1 MADPAPGQGV
11 DWLMQSLCS
20 AHLEEA
26 EQWGTGIGLV
36 DSLFLTNEEWTDFV
50 DGADYTGIPAHAID
64 LATKTA
70 YAVGVFTLG
79 GFEKIVEFNCGH
91 ADYVCFSPS
100 GYNGNFG
107 VDGADTTNIKSG
119 TTPDG
124 NAYVYPKDVVPTRI
138 YIGLKGR
145 AADGTADT
153 TGYLARNGL
162 AYGQLYGFATDIT
175 TTTGGLFRDDWSK
188 VTTRTCGDTVSGYF
202 APIDWM
208 WDGTVKQFKED
219 GSWAFQHLTADGD
232 PFWNSGGRQVAG
244 KKTEHNSPDPYGGF
258 RYIQTSTAGHFGV
271 IDYTGVTAL
280 LDAVAGTTSFPTKI
294 PADYINIE
302 GEVDISARIE
312 LNGKGKYAN
321 GGDAT
326 QNYDSDQAVGAG
338 KVTFE
343 DIDGFEWVSA
353 GGTSDGYV
361 IIQEDSGNDYGE
373 RTFIAELTI
382 GTPLTY
388 YLIALSG
395 GDKSTRTSNGVG
407 VPATA
412 SGSPN
417 THEFSGVIDLSGM
430 LAKDSTGA
438 YVATAGD
445 GKSRLDANKDVWIN
459 DKYIAMGLQAHDHW
473 GGVIAAYK
481 GDRGGAIYVYQPDLP
496 NQPSPAP
503 TPAPTSPP
511 VDYGVC
517 DSASTWYN
525 RTMFAA
531 TSVVTPITDAQ
542 RVTCASDQLSTIGS
556 ITAMI
561 AEATD
566 CAYSSTVTNC
576 AADGA
581 SGDVS
586 FPWGNLKVRTREVF
600 CELSRARGAPASA
613 HAHLV
618 FVRARA
624 TPPRA
629 ADLHSWR
636 VRLDDGLHAHR
647 RARRHGRVPARRLDD
662 PRHLPVGELRPD
674 VLGDVPV
681 RGGLDG
687 RDLHGLARA
696 LHRLRPRPHGR
707 LHEPLG
713 LGRIDGQGLGRAHP
727 GGVQPPRQQGG
738 RAQHRRLGHDG
749 LHRRALLEHGPL
761 GLRALGGHHGRPGAG
776 PGRRLA
782 HAVALLGA
790 P

>member
-1 MADPAPGQGV
+1 MLTGVPDGMGAYLLDASTIRVIFQSESYGPMYWETYPFAVASTGATFTGSHVHYIDYDRDLMVDFMSRSGSAESMVKGSGELIQEAYNLLGNKVAARNTDASVTTGCTGAHFSNTDPSGCALWETIMADPAPGQGV

-50 DGADYTGIPAHAID
+50 DGSDYTGIPAHAID

-79 GFEKIVEFNCGH
+79 GFEKIVEINCGH

-107 VDGADTTNIKSG
+107 VDGEDATNIKSG

-124 NAYVYPKDVVPTRI
+124 NAYVFPKDVVPTRI
-138 YIGLKGR
+138 YIGLKGY

-175 TTTGGLFRDDWSK
+175 TTTGGLFRDDWSV

-326 QNYDSDQAVGAG
+326 QNYDSDQAVGEG

-353 GGTSDGYV
+353 AGTSDGYV

-438 YVATAGD
+438 YLATAGD
-445 GKSRLDANKDVWIN
+445 GKSRLDANAEVWIN

-503 TPAPTSPP
+503 TVTIKPTGTA
-511 VDYGVC
+511 VVG
-517 DSASTWYN
+517 SAS
-525 RTMFAA
+525 MVKLSAIASALVAFAA
-531 TSVVTPITDAQ
+531 F
-542 RVTCASDQLSTIGS
+542 
-556 ITAMI
+556 AM
-561 AEATD
+561 
-566 CAYSSTVTNC
+566 
-576 AADGA
+576 
-581 SGDVS
+581 
-586 FPWGNLKVRTREVF
+586 
-600 CELSRARGAPASA
+600 
-613 HAHLV
+613 
-618 FVRARA
+618 
-624 TPPRA
+624 
-629 ADLHSWR
+629 
-636 VRLDDGLHAHR
+636 
-647 RARRHGRVPARRLDD
+647 
-662 PRHLPVGELRPD
+662 
-674 VLGDVPV
+674 
-681 RGGLDG
+681 
-687 RDLHGLARA
+687 A
-696 LHRLRPRPHGR
+696 L
-707 LHEPLG
+707 
-713 LGRIDGQGLGRAHP
+713 
-727 GGVQPPRQQGG
+727 
-738 RAQHRRLGHDG
+738 
-749 LHRRALLEHGPL
+749 
-761 GLRALGGHHGRPGAG
+761 
-776 PGRRLA
+776 
-782 HAVALLGA
+782 
-790 P
+790 

>member
-1 MADPAPGQGV
+1 MLTGVPDGMGAYLLDASTIRVIFQSESYGPMYGLETYPFAVASTGATFTGSHVHYIDYDRDLMVDFMSRSGSAESMVKGSGELIQEAYNLLGNKVAARNTDASVTTGCTGAHFSNTDPSGCALWEDIMADPAPGQGV

-50 DGADYTGIPAHAID
+50 DGSDYTGIPAHAID

-79 GFEKIVEFNCGH
+79 GFEKIVEINCGH

-107 VDGADTTNIKSG
+107 VDGEDTTNIKSG

-124 NAYVYPKDVVPTRI
+124 NAYVFPKDVVPTRI
-138 YIGLKGR
+138 YIGLKGY

-175 TTTGGLFRDDWSK
+175 TTTGGLFRDDWSV

-353 GGTSDGYV
+353 AGTSDGYV

-412 SGSPN
+412 SAYPN

-430 LAKDSTGA
+430 LAKDMTGA
-438 YVATAGD
+438 YKATAGD
-445 GKSRLDANKDVWIN
+445 GKSRLDANKDVGIN
-459 DKYIAMGLQAHDHW
+459 DKYIAMGLQAHDHS
-473 GGVIAAYK
+473 GGVIATYK
-481 GDRGGAIYVYQPDLP
+481 GDRGGAIYVYQPDIP
-496 NQPSPAP
+496 APSLAP
-503 TPAPTSPP
+503 TPSPIA
-511 VDYGVC
+511 VVG
-517 DSASTWYN
+517 SAS
-525 RTMFAA
+525 MVKLSAIASALVAFAA
-531 TSVVTPITDAQ
+531 F
-542 RVTCASDQLSTIGS
+542 
-556 ITAMI
+556 AM
-561 AEATD
+561 
-566 CAYSSTVTNC
+566 
-576 AADGA
+576 
-581 SGDVS
+581 
-586 FPWGNLKVRTREVF
+586 
-600 CELSRARGAPASA
+600 
-613 HAHLV
+613 
-618 FVRARA
+618 
-624 TPPRA
+624 
-629 ADLHSWR
+629 
-636 VRLDDGLHAHR
+636 
-647 RARRHGRVPARRLDD
+647 
-662 PRHLPVGELRPD
+662 
-674 VLGDVPV
+674 
-681 RGGLDG
+681 
-687 RDLHGLARA
+687 A
-696 LHRLRPRPHGR
+696 L
-707 LHEPLG
+707 
-713 LGRIDGQGLGRAHP
+713 
-727 GGVQPPRQQGG
+727 
-738 RAQHRRLGHDG
+738 
-749 LHRRALLEHGPL
+749 
-761 GLRALGGHHGRPGAG
+761 
-776 PGRRLA
+776 
-782 HAVALLGA
+782 
-790 P
+790 